1 MIAPKMIAKITEHT
15 PPYNSFKNILLNRL
29 IFMGAVMVFGVG
41 IMVSNSHAFDS
52 RTKFKVRYERI
63 AGDIVG
69 ITMPDWKNTG
79 NNVQYTLNKGFS
91 QFIVAPSNVPVEK
104 ARQMHI
110 FTIMDVKDDVTP
122 LSYFDYLM
130 TKEINA
136 CGEQNATAQVWQ
148 KTNKYLLAL
157 MICGENNNGKSDTR
171 LMNVYRVDTKIISI
185 VHRWIGRKYNPNLSQ
200 KDIKASNQK
209 MPISNKDVTWF
220 QSGGAGLQYCVNVS
234 KNKACKPLKE
244 SYDKAVKQRQNMMRF
259 VLTPKD

>member
-1 MIAPKMIAKITEHT
+1 MPQLSMTHITMPQLTMIMPAIYHYCRPKTLFALFLGM
-15 PPYNSFKNILLNRL
+15 
-29 IFMGAVMVFGVG
+29 G
-41 IMVSNSHAFDS
+41 IMASSAYAFDT

-69 ITMPDWKNTG
+69 ITMPNWKNTG
-79 NNVQYTLNKGFS
+79 SNVQYTLNKGFT

-110 FTIMDVKDDVTP
+110 FTIMDVKDEVTP

-130 TKEINA
+130 TKEIAA

-157 MICGENNNGKSDTR
+157 MICGENDNGKSDTR
-171 LMNVYRVDTKIISI
+171 LMNVYRVDSKIISI
-185 VHRWIGRKYNPNLSQ
+185 VHRWIGRKYDPNLSQ
-200 KDIKASNQK
+200 KDIKDSRQK
-209 MPISNKDVTWF
+209 MPISNKDVAWF
-220 QSGGAGLQYCVNVS
+220 QSGAGLQYCVNVS

-244 SYDKAVKQRQNMMRF
+244 AYQKAVKARQNMMRY
-259 VLTPKD
+259 VLTPKQ